1 MKATNEF
8 HNPIGAFR
16 RKVDYNHE
24 KWSIWSKKILIM
36 LNQCH
41 LVYSDNIFKGLIS
54 QALFLLKHRVLL
66 KKIIF
71 LKNNC

>member
-24 KWSIWSKKILIM
+24 YRFQWKRRLVDETFNPGWSW
-36 LNQCH
+36 H
-41 LVYSDNIFKGLIS
+41 LLAVKLAGSL
-54 QALFLLKHRVLL
+54 R
-66 KKIIF
+66 
-71 LKNNC
+71 

>member
-24 KWSIWSKKILIM
+24 
-36 LNQCH
+36 N
-41 LVYSDNIFKGLIS
+41 NIFEHLSVNHKDII
-54 QALFLLKHRVLL
+54 LLKGSHGLSKLADFVEHYEEYPLQ
-66 KKIIF
+66 KGSPMP
-71 LKNNC
+71 CS